1 MTLEEWAQSLRLR
14 GDSQQAEFAVEILE
28 YIDRDNEFERLQSL
42 EEDLLYER
50 QRHDLKQDMPADK
63 ILEWLSNQAGIVEE
77 CNQHLKK
84 HGFEGQDLDDQVEQ
98 LVETVANIEETLRTM
113 GGYAV
118 DDSSDLDALVMDLC
132 RRPKYDL

>member
-132 RRPKYDL
+132 QRPKYDL